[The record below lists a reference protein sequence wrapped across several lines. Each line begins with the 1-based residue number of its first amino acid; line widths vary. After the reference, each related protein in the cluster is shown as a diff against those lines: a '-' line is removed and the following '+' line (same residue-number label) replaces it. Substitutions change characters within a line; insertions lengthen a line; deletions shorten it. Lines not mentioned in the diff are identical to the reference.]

1 MLPILK
7 ICRKL
12 ENFKIRAKHVQV
24 IEVPSVLE
32 LEIEILHVQE
42 EKTAR

>member
-7 ICRKL
+7 TCRKL
-12 ENFKIRAKHVQV
+12 ENFKIRAKNVEV